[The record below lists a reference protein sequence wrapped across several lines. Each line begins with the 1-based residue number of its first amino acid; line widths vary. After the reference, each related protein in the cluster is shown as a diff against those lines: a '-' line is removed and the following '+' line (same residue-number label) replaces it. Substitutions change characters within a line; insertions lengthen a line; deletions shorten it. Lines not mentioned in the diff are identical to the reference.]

1 MFRIIL
7 FFLVISLFLSNLGLA
22 QESIV
27 PIYTVDVEIDEIG
40 KVLINETWVFLNI
53 GNKTFAPNILFQ
65 KRGNL
70 LSTES
75 TLELNISQTNE
86 GFLLE
91 FNPFHK
97 PIFPKNF
104 SIMKIAYIRDD
115 LVFAT
120 NFTYLFRLDIGDSPL
135 PIYNTDIKIK
145 LPFNFQAGLIEPP
158 PLSRLLEKNRQ
169 IISYFIR
176 SLAPTGK
183 FIIQI
188 KYGKFRQMS
197 LESIAKAEDS
207 LKKANVSLI
216 EIKELITKNNL
227 TSLIQD
233 FKTTNET
240 FFRAKYILNE
250 SKILYQTEQYQDSL
264 DSASSGYQL
273 ANIVID
279 RANAIKTTA
288 FVLQQ
293 ESTEKEIESL
303 KEKLKNIEK
312 TRNVMILLFVLVIF
326 SAAVIVLVKRKG
338 GD

>member
-1 MFRIIL
+1 ME
-7 FFLVISLFLSNLGLA
+7 VN
-22 QESIV
+22 
-27 PIYTVDVEIDEIG
+27 EIG
-40 KVLINETWVFLNI
+40 EVLINETWVFLNI
-53 GNKTFAPNILFQ
+53 WNKTHASPILFP
-65 KRGNL
+65 KRGKL
-70 LSTES
+70 LEASIEP
-75 TLELNISQTNE
+75 TLEFNTTKTKD
-86 GFLLE
+86 GFRLE
-91 FNPFHK
+91 FNPLRR
-97 PIFPKNF
+97 PIFPRNHTV
-104 SIMKIAYIRDD
+104 IKISYIRDD
-115 LVFAT
+115 LVIAT
-120 NFTYLFRLDIGDSPL
+120 NFTYSLHLDIEEAPL

-145 LPFNFQAGLIEPP
+145 LPFNFQAGLIEPTP
-158 PLSRLLEKNRQ
+158 FNRSLEKNRQ

-176 SLAPTGK
+176 SLAPGRI
-183 FIIQI
+183 FGIQI

-216 EIKELITKNNL
+216 EIKELITKNKL

-250 SKILYQTEQYQDSL
+250 SKILYQTEQYQESL
-264 DSASSGYQL
+264 DSASSAYQL